1 MPLHDRVIMK
11 LGKWGIR
18 LVKEQRYSQHL
29 TKPNG
34 DIDCRA
40 GLYLANLKVPD
51 DEVII
56 LADLLKWDF
65 QAQP

>member
-1 MPLHDRVIMK
+1 MK

-29 TKPNG
+29 TNPNG

-51 DEVII
+51 GEVII